1 MSASPQATSAQGRS
15 ASRVGTLLMTVL
27 LAALFIAYAAL
38 RWSNQAP
45 VFEKARQVSDTP
57 AYLRIADLPLT
68 NPDFWLN
75 ARPFVFP
82 LALKTWRGD
91 LPAVARFQTAF
102 SILCWGLLA
111 LAASSAMKYAALR
124 PLTFGLLL
132 ALSLDR
138 HIAGWDLVMLTE
150 SLALSLL
157 ALFVAGWLWL
167 LRGWHW
173 WKVAALLLVAFAWA
187 FCRDTNAWLLL
198 PLSGLILLAVFFF
211 KADRRFLTLAL
222 AFALFFALSNFAA
235 RKGDRWVF
243 PFQNVLAKRI
253 LTDAGALA
261 FFSDC
266 GMPVTPE
273 LLQLAGGYA
282 NSAERA
288 FYEDPALEPYRAW
301 LHADGT
307 SCYVRWLLSV
317 PGHSLRQPL
326 ADFESLVRFER
337 VDRFFP
343 RSYQPVLRSPAPA
356 GNAVEGPALSN
367 AEGPALPGYLE
378 RLLYPRDALRWLWA
392 LTSLAALA
400 AIAGRAWKSNPA
412 WSVFIA
418 LNLLVYPH
426 LFIVWHGD
434 TSGVDRH
441 ALSLAVQ
448 FVLSGWLLLF
458 LLLEKGLDKLQGW
471 AGSRSSGRNA
481 ADP

>member
-1 MSASPQATSAQGRS
+1 MSAGPQATSAQGQS
-15 ASRVGTLLMTVL
+15 AKRIWAILLPIL

-38 RWSNQAP
+38 RWLSEAP
-45 VFEKARQVSDTP
+45 AFEKARQVSDTP
-57 AYLRIADLPLT
+57 AYLRVAGLPLT
-68 NPDFWLN
+68 DPDFWLN

-82 LALKTWRGD
+82 LALKAFRGD
-91 LPAVARFQTAF
+91 LPAVARFQTVF

-167 LRGWHW
+167 LKGWRW
-173 WKVAALLLVAFAWA
+173 WKAIVLILISFLWA

-198 PLSGLILLAVFFF
+198 MLSGLILLAVFFF
-211 KADRRFLTLAL
+211 KANRRYLAL
-222 AFALFFALSNFAA
+222 ALVFALFFALGNFAA
-235 RKGDRWVF
+235 EKGDRWVF
-243 PFQNVLAKRI
+243 PFQNVLAERI

-273 LLQLAGGYA
+273 LMQLVDSHAG
-282 NSAERA
+282 SAERA
-288 FYEDPALEPYRAW
+288 FYEDPGLEPYRAW
-301 LHADGT
+301 LHADGK

-317 PGHSLRQPL
+317 PGQSLRQPL
-326 ADFESLVRFER
+326 ADFEPLVRFER

-343 RSYQPVLRSPAPA
+343 QPYQPVLPW
-356 GNAVEGPALSN
+356 
-367 AEGPALPGYLE
+367 YLE
-378 RLLYPRDALRWLWA
+378 RLLHPRDALPWLWA
-392 LTSLAALA
+392 LTGLASLAAIVL
-400 AIAGRAWKSNPA
+400 RAWKANPT

-434 TSGVDRH
+434 ASGSDRH

-448 FVLSGWLLLF
+448 FVLSCWLLLF
-458 LLLEKGLDKLQGW
+458 LLLERGLDKLQGR
-471 AGSRSSGRNA
+471 AGSRSSRKN
-481 ADP
+481 DVSS

>member
-1 MSASPQATSAQGRS
+1 MS
-15 ASRVGTLLMTVL
+15 VGPKGKPAEGQTTKRIRALLLPAL
-27 LAALFIAYAAL
+27 LAALFLAYAAL
-38 RWSNQAP
+38 RWSSAAP
-45 VFEKARQVSDTP
+45 AFERARQVSDTP
-57 AYLRIADLPLT
+57 AYLRVAGLPLT
-68 NPDFWLN
+68 DPDFWLN

-82 LALKTWRGD
+82 LAVKALRGD
-91 LPAVARFQTAF
+91 LPAVARFQTVF

-167 LRGWHW
+167 LKGWRW
-173 WKVAALLLVAFAWA
+173 WKAIVLILISFLWA

-198 PLSGLILLAVFFF
+198 MLSGLILLAVFFF
-211 KADRRFLTLAL
+211 KANRRFLALAL
-222 AFALFFALSNFAA
+222 VFALFFALGNFAA
-235 RKGDRWVF
+235 GKGDRWVF
-243 PFQNVLAKRI
+243 PFQNVLAERI

-273 LLQLAGGYA
+273 LLQLVEGHAG
-282 NSAERA
+282 SAERA

-301 LHADGT
+301 LHADGK

-317 PGHSLRQPL
+317 PGQSLRQPL
-326 ADFESLVRFER
+326 ADFEPLVRFER

-343 RSYQPVLRSPAPA
+343 QPYQPL
-356 GNAVEGPALSN
+356 
-367 AEGPALPGYLE
+367 LPGYLE
-378 RLLYPRDALRWLWA
+378 RLLYPRDALPWLWA
-392 LTSLAALA
+392 LTGLASLAAIGL
-400 AIAGRAWKSNPA
+400 RAWKTNPA

-434 TSGVDRH
+434 TSGIDRH

-458 LLLEKGLDKLQGW
+458 LLLEKGLDQLSGW
-471 AGSRSSGRNA
+471 AGSRSSGKNDTTSWHLA
-481 ADP
+481 GL

>member
-1 MSASPQATSAQGRS
+1 MSAEPKRKPAEGQTTKRIRA
-15 ASRVGTLLMTVL
+15 LLMPVL

-38 RWSNQAP
+38 RWSNEAP
-45 VFEKARQVSDTP
+45 FFEKARQVSDTP
-57 AYLRIADLPLT
+57 AYLRIANLPLT
-68 NPDFWLN
+68 DPDFWLN

-82 LALKTWRGD
+82 LALKALRGD

-111 LAASSAMKYAALR
+111 LAASSAMKPAALR

-132 ALSLDR
+132 ALSLNR

-150 SLALSLL
+150 SLSLLLL

-167 LRGWHW
+167 LRGWRW
-173 WKVAALLLVAFAWA
+173 WKVTALLIAAFAWA

-198 PLSGLILLAVFFF
+198 MLSALILLAICFF
-211 KADRRFLTLAL
+211 KAHRRFLALAL
-222 AFALFFALSNFAA
+222 AFALFFALSDFAA
-235 RKGDRWVF
+235 GQGDRWVF
-243 PFQNVLAKRI
+243 PFQNVLAERI
-253 LTDAGALA
+253 LTDARALA
-261 FFSDC
+261 FFADC

-273 LLQLAGGYA
+273 LLQLADGHAG
-282 NSAERA
+282 SAERA
-288 FYEDPALEPYRAW
+288 FYEHPALEPYRAW
-301 LHADGT
+301 LHADGK

-317 PGHSLRQPL
+317 PGQSLRQPL
-326 ADFESLVRFER
+326 ADFEALIRFER

-343 RSYQPVLRSPAPA
+343 QPYRPVLRSPASTGSA
-356 GNAVEGPALSN
+356 AEGPALSN
-367 AEGPALPGYLE
+367 AEGPALPGHLE
-378 RLLYPRDALRWLWA
+378 RLLYPRDALPWLWG

-400 AIAGRAWKSNPA
+400 SIAGQAWKLNPA

-426 LFIVWHGD
+426 LCIVWHGD
-434 TSGVDRH
+434 TSGIDRH

-458 LLLEKGLDKLQGW
+458 LLLEKGLDQLQGR

>member
-1 MSASPQATSAQGRS
+1 MIADPKRKPAEGQTTKRIQ
-15 ASRVGTLLMTVL
+15 TLLLPVL

-38 RWSNQAP
+38 RWLSEAP
-45 VFEKARQVSDTP
+45 FFEKARQVSDTP

-68 NPDFWLN
+68 DPDFWLN

-82 LALKTWRGD
+82 LVLKAWRGD
-91 LPAVARFQTAF
+91 LPAVARFQTIF

-111 LAASSAMKYAALR
+111 LAASSAMNLAALR

-167 LRGWHW
+167 LKGWRW
-173 WKVAALLLVAFAWA
+173 WKVAALLLAAFAWA

-198 PLSGLILLAVFFF
+198 TLFGLILLAVFIF
-211 KADRRFLTLAL
+211 KADRRFLALAL
-222 AFALFFALSNFAA
+222 AFALFFALSDFAA
-235 RKGDRWVF
+235 GKGDRWVF

-253 LTDAGALA
+253 LTDARALA
-261 FFSDC
+261 FFADC

-273 LLQLAGGYA
+273 LMQLAGGYA

-288 FYEDPALEPYRAW
+288 FYEHPALEPYRAW
-301 LHADGT
+301 LHADGK

-317 PGHSLRQPL
+317 PGQSLRQPL

-343 RSYQPVLRSPAPA
+343 RSYRPVLRSPAPT
-356 GNAVEGPALSN
+356 GNA
-367 AEGPALPGYLE
+367 AERPVLPGYLE

-392 LTSLAALA
+392 LTSMAALA

-434 TSGVDRH
+434 ILGTDRH

-458 LLLEKGLDKLQGW
+458 LLLEKGLDKLQGR